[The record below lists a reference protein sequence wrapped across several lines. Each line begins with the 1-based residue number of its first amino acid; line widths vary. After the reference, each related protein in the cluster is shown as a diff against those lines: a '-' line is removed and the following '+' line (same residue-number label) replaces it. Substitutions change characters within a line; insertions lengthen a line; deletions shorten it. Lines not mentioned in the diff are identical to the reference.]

1 VHPGRCAIVA
11 APHGHVSKGNT
22 RYRHQPA
29 NTHGG
34 DARPRRW
41 EVRATAAVTLQHMME
56 RNTELSGT
64 DRTAD
69 GVLITEGLRVWT
81 NDLERG
87 HISLAEAGYE
97 TNQNTGDKT
106 LWFHVIRRPGDRGVL
121 QSSDRVA
128 TRFQGKSA

>member
-1 VHPGRCAIVA
+1 MI
-11 APHGHVSKGNT
+11 
-22 RYRHQPA
+22 
-29 NTHGG
+29 
-34 DARPRRW
+34 
-41 EVRATAAVTLQHMME
+41 E
-56 RNTELSGT
+56 RNAELSGA

-106 LWFHVIRRPGDRGVL
+106 LWFHVIRRLGDRGVL

-128 TRFQGKSA
+128 TRFQGKPA